1 MSNVSYWVL
10 VPAAG
15 IGKRMGSAI
24 PKQYLPL
31 VGQPVIAHTLT
42 TLLAHPRIA
51 GVTVVIS
58 AEDEWWP
65 TVAAE
70 LAVAAQSVVIP
81 CSTGLRRYGNG
92 LRRLIGCW
100 STMPPGRV

>member
-65 TVAAE
+65 TVAAV
-70 LAVAAQSVVIP
+70 LAVA
-81 CSTGLRRYGNG
+81 
-92 LRRLIGCW
+92 
-100 STMPPGRV
+100 